1 METIKLTFV
10 NSLHFVLKMFSLLKQ
25 ITYLCVVIKN
35 KIITIKKITTMKTF
49 NELFQ
54 QANEISDK
62 RKKIFNELIKKTETE
77 IIPAFAELLTNYD
90 IKKAFFTMHYHAPF
104 KTDRYEIDGQRDEEG
119 DLFYAYAIE
128 DDGSLWECSKNI
140 YTDQYEC
147 IKNYKLE
154 GTDLIIENTA
164 KLKRSTVLKFLVK
177 IQERIQEL
185 NQKYSSINEKA
196 ESLLHK

>member
-1 METIKLTFV
+1 
-10 NSLHFVLKMFSLLKQ
+10 
-25 ITYLCVVIKN
+25 
-35 KIITIKKITTMKTF
+35 MKTF

-77 IIPAFAELLTNYD
+77 IIPAFAELLACYD
-90 IKKAFFTMHYHAPF
+90 INKCYFTMHYNAPF
-104 KTDRYEIDGQRDEEG
+104 KSVNHEIEGQRDEEG

-128 DDGSLWECSKNI
+128 NDGSLWECSKNI

-185 NQKYSSINEKA
+185 NQKYSSINERA
-196 ESLLHK
+196 EFLLEQ